1 MEKTKST
8 HFSTYK
14 AIKKTMIKWIFP
26 QKCGKLFYSQFTGG
40 KSFPQLSVKI
50 WEIFKNKEKNVEKT
64 VEKSKIRKK

>member
-1 MEKTKST
+1 
-8 HFSTYK
+8 
-14 AIKKTMIKWIFP
+14 MIKWIFP
-26 QKCGKLFYSQFTGG
+26 QKCGKPFYSQFTGG